1 MHNGHDPERARRALW
16 SLDAGA
22 ERAEWVRAAM
32 AAKSAG
38 LTLDDFTA
46 WSETAGNFKSAAD
59 CASVW
64 RGIKEDG
71 PIKAGT
77 LYAMA
82 RAAGW
87 QDERRAPHHAPQMQR
102 PHQAGQ
108 RPAQAP
114 QRPEQGKRPPFD
126 VQAAWEAGEP
136 ATAGHPYIVK
146 KQGNAA
152 GLKVYR
158 GPERIAGQALD
169 GALMVPAW
177 DFAGKLQTVQFIPDQ
192 GKKLNAPGRP
202 VAGAFVVGKIRP
214 PGTGQSIAITEGIGQ
229 AWSCNAA
236 AGMPAV
242 VAFGAGRMEQIARAF
257 QARYPAARLVL
268 IADAGKEE
276 HCAKLAKAMRC
287 AWVEMPAGSPQNFD
301 ANDLQQRDGLD
312 ALAGLLRD
320 PMTPPARFKLA
331 ERTARNLF
339 KGEPPPVPWLV
350 AGIFPLGVSA
360 LLASPP
366 NVGKS
371 FLALDLAA
379 KVAGRRSGDL
389 PAVAFGG
396 IVKAHGRAVYV
407 SAEDDQ
413 DEVHRRL
420 WSLTKGE
427 GMPDRLHVL
436 SLPDVGHFGIIEPD
450 PVTKE
455 FRPTAAWCDL
465 ADEIRALDDVRL
477 VVLDTLQS
485 LTAGDSNTVQA
496 TQPLMSEAAAL
507 ARATGACVL
516 LIHHVAKGKSGD
528 IRTALD
534 AMESIRGSGAIS
546 GSARCAYV
554 MWPPADGGRA
564 VCETLGEQYQ
574 AGRIA
579 FGIVA
584 KKYGDA
590 RRDRTV
596 FVRDEAGVLRDR
608 TEAFNALAG
617 GDTDSMRAELLRAIR
632 AAWEKGE
639 AFAASASGHN
649 GLHGRRFELPE
660 SYHEKPRAWF
670 EEQAGKLLAD
680 GNVKRLSYR
689 GGARLVPADAD
700 TAMPMPE
707 AETAEA
713 ETDAPEVAA

>member
-1 MHNGHDPERARRALW
+1 MLNGHDPDRARSALL
-16 SLDAGA
+16 SIDPGCS
-22 ERAEWVRAAM
+22 RPEWVRAGM

-38 LTLDDFTA
+38 LSFEDFHA
-46 WSETAGNFKSAAD
+46 WSATASNYRSEAD
-59 CASVW
+59 CRSTW
-64 RGIKEDG
+64 NSMKGEGIG
-71 PIKAGT
+71 PGSLFA
-77 LYAMA
+77 AA

-87 QDERRAPHHAPQMQR
+87 QEHNGPQQR
-102 PHQAGQ
+102 PHQTRQ
-108 RPAQAP
+108 KPAQGP
-114 QRPEQGKRPPFD
+114 QRPEQDKRPPFD
-126 VQAAWEAGEP
+126 VEAAWEAGEP
-136 ATAGHPYIVK
+136 ATAAHGYIDRK
-146 KQGNAA
+146 AGSPA

-177 DFAGKLQTVQFIPDQ
+177 DFAGKLQTLQFIPDQ
-192 GKKLNAPGRP
+192 GRKLNAPGRP
-202 VAGAFVVGKIRP
+202 VAGVFVVGRITP
-214 PGTGQSIAITEGIGQ
+214 PGEGQSIAIVEGIGQ

-236 AGMPAV
+236 AGIPAV
-242 VAFGAGRMEQIARAF
+242 VAFGAGRMEQVARDFA
-257 QARYPAARLVL
+257 ARYPAGRLVL
-268 IADAGKEE
+268 VADAGKEQ
-276 HCAKLAKAMRC
+276 HCADLAKRLHC
-287 AWVEMPAGSPQNFD
+287 AWVEMPAGSPPNFD
-301 ANDLQQRDGLD
+301 ANDLHQRDGLD
-312 ALAGLLRD
+312 ALASLLRN
-320 PMTPPARFKLA
+320 PKTHPARFRLA

-420 WSLTKGE
+420 WSLTRGE

-465 ADEIRALDDVRL
+465 AAEIRALDDVRL
-477 VVLDTLQS
+477 VVLDTLQA
-485 LTAGDSNTVQA
+485 LTAGDTNTVQA

-516 LIHHVAKGKSGD
+516 LIHHVAKGKSGE

-574 AGRIA
+574 EGRIA

-596 FVRDEAGVLRDR
+596 FVRDEAGILRDR

-617 GDTDSMRAELLRAIR
+617 GDTDSMRAELLRAVR
-632 AAWEKGE
+632 RAWEAGE

-649 GLHGRRFELPE
+649 GLHARRFELPE
-660 SYHEKPRAWF
+660 SYHEKPRPWF
-670 EEQAGKLLAD
+670 EEQAGKLLAE
-680 GNVKRLSYR
+680 GAIKRLSHR
-689 GGARLVPADAD
+689 GGFRLVPADAQ
-700 TAMPMPE
+700 TAVPTP
-707 AETAEA
+707 AA
-713 ETDAPEVAA
+713 EVAPGGDSVTEGAAA